1 MRFIGI
7 HGLRVVSVTAL
18 LAATACGG
26 SGRND
31 VAVPADFGGAWTG
44 TIDVG
49 GIQLRLSLLVTEA
62 EGVLTV
68 PEFSVER
75 WNWETRRSGSQK
87 IHRNIPVA
95 TLDGRAISLTLPTIE
110 ASYAGTLSSETGEI
124 VGNFTQFGETFP
136 LVLSPMSDDRIFTPS
151 SEDREQP
158 ERPQTPEEP
167 FPYLSEDVT
176 CPNPDGGHTL
186 AGTFTRPRSGGP
198 FPAVVLISGSG
209 PSDRDVHGGGHR
221 PFLVLADHLTR
232 RGIAVLRYDDRGV
245 GESTGDFEGATSEDF
260 ASDALAAVACLKGR
274 DDIDPRGIGLVGH
287 SEGGLIAPMAA
298 VRSPDVGHIVL
309 MAGPGVKGEHVFLAQ
324 TELKARAAGAPETA
338 IPGLLERYR
347 SIMEILM
354 SETDHGRAGEAIA
367 AINRERLENAS
378 AQERALHGIENDT
391 APETAAALSGEPVNT
406 AWSRYFLAHEPA
418 EVLEQVTVP
427 VLAINGTRDL
437 WVPHEENLRAIE
449 AALDRGGNTLYEIH
463 PLPDLNHF
471 FQHAVTGTA
480 SESQASQETL
490 APEVLEL
497 IADWVLKVAM

>member
-1 MRFIGI
+1 MRVFRV

-18 LAATACGG
+18 LAATACGD

-31 VAVPADFGGAWTG
+31 VAVPADFTGGWTG
-44 TIDVG
+44 TFDAG
-49 GIQLRLSLLVTEA
+49 GVQLRLSLLVAEA

-75 WNWETRRSGSQK
+75 WNWAKRVSEAQK
-87 IHRNIPVA
+87 SHRGAPVA
-95 TLDGRAISLTLPTIE
+95 TLDGHAFSLTLSTIE
-110 ASYAGTLSSETGEI
+110 ASYSGTLSSETGEI

-136 LVLSPMSDDRIFTPS
+136 LVLSPLSDDRIFKPS

-158 ERPQTPEEP
+158 MRPQTPEEP

-186 AGTFTRPRSGGP
+186 AGTLTLPASGGP
-198 FPAVVLISGSG
+198 FPAVILISGSG
-209 PSDRDVHGGGHR
+209 PNDRDVHGDGHR

-232 RGIAVLRYDDRGV
+232 SGIAVLRYDDRGV

-274 DDIDPRGIGLVGH
+274 DDIDPGGIGLVGH

-298 VRSPDVGHIVL
+298 VRSRDVGYIAL
-309 MAGPGVKGEHVFLAQ
+309 MAGPGVNGERIALVQ
-324 TELKARAAGAPETA
+324 TELQARAAHASEDA
-338 IPGLLERYR
+338 IAELLERLR
-347 SIMEILM
+347 SIIEILK
-354 SETDHGRAGEAIA
+354 SETDHQRADEAIA
-367 AINRERLENAS
+367 AIVRAWFENAS
-378 AQERALHGIENDT
+378 AQERALYAVTNDT
-391 APETAAALSGEPVNT
+391 SFKTAVAEAVQQFNPRWL
-406 AWSRYFLAHEPA
+406 RYFLAHDPA
-418 EVLEQVTVP
+418 DILERVTVP

-497 IADWVLKVAM
+497 IAGWILKVAM